1 MFRDANGDLNWL
13 KMSFFMNSPC
23 LFWKE
28 LPLRRAKG
36 VEGHC
41 LTKVIICSELRR
53 IIYIGPKQLSSSI
66 YLVYL

>member
-28 LPLRRAKG
+28 LPSKSAKG

-41 LTKVIICSELRR
+41 LVKV
-53 IIYIGPKQLSSSI
+53 
-66 YLVYL
+66 